1 MVLSGLN
8 QITVMLPPQLSA
20 AFGNV
25 QLTVIIGS
33 TRSNAVNIV
42 VQ

>member
-1 MVLSGLN
+1 
-8 QITVMLPPQLSA
+8 MLPPQLSGA
-20 AFGNV
+20 GNV